1 MAKTNTGAVGA
12 AYSKEQLSRSYDAV
26 IIESYGVGGLPSV
39 EHKDFLKAVD
49 KLIAD
54 YKKGKVR

>member
-1 MAKTNTGAVGA
+1 MARTNAGAVGA
-12 AYSKEQLSRSYDAV
+12 VYTKEQLSRSQKYANNRDLISALLDDG
-26 IIESYGVGGLPSV
+26 ETYTL
-39 EHKDFLKAVD
+39 EQVD